1 MHPTPEQWLVIVMCT
16 FTLVI
21 VSVDVLLSRAILAQL
36 RRRGPQADPAPRQ
49 PDMYAERMR
58 RLGARLD
65 DAVGRPWS
73 MSVQPR
79 QRQQQQVEGEDGG

>member
-36 RRRGPQADPAPRQ
+36 QRRGSQPDPTPRQ
-49 PDMYAERMR
+49 PDLYAERMR

-79 QRQQQQVEGEDGG
+79 QRQQVEGEDGG